1 MRYFY
6 LFLVILF
13 VALLLVFAVGNLSA
27 ATLSFLGWR
36 ITAPLAAMIVAVY
49 VLGMF
54 TGGSVLSFLRHSL
67 HKATEKPA
75 PKVPPKPV
83 QASSA
88 APPRV

>member
-6 LFLVILF
+6 LFLVIVF
-13 VALLLVFAVGNLSA
+13 VALLLVFALGNLSA

-49 VLGMF
+49 ILGMF

-67 HKATEKPA
+67 HQATARPA
-75 PKVPPKPV
+75 PKVAPKPP
-83 QASSA
+83 QAPSSGVPNA
-88 APPRV
+88 